1 MQNSLL
7 NRIKIPPWL
16 QSAVGSLGGLGLF
29 AVAFLDSSV
38 LTFPIINDLL
48 VIELSLRH
56 PSRMPYYALMATLG
70 SVAGCT
76 LLYFIAR
83 KGGEVM
89 FRRHA
94 RHRAEQ
100 IRTWMERN
108 GFLTVAAGAMMPPPV
123 PLKPFILAAGVF
135 QVPLQRFTLALFL
148 VRSVRYLGIGYLA
161 LRYGT
166 SAVDYVL
173 EHKLRTSLL
182 VLVFVIAGYVLSGL
196 FFRRKTRA

>member
-1 MQNSLL
+1 MQSSFLDKM
-7 NRIKIPPWL
+7 KIPAWL
-16 QSAVGSLGGLGLF
+16 RSAVASLGGLGLF
-29 AVAFLDSSV
+29 VVAFLDSSV

-48 VIELSLRH
+48 VIELSLRN
-56 PSRMPYYALMATLG
+56 PPRMPYYALMATLG

-100 IRTWMERN
+100 IRMWMKRN

-135 QVPLQRFTLALFL
+135 QVPLRTFILALFL
-148 VRSVRYLGIGYLA
+148 VRSLRYFGIGYLA

-166 SAVDYVL
+166 STVGYVL
-173 EHKLRTSLL
+173 EHKLRTSLV
-182 VLVFVIAGYVLSGL
+182 VLVFAIGGYVLSRL
-196 FFRRKTRA
+196 FFRHKTNV